1 MPHNIIDNR
10 DVKLIDELARRF
22 PSSEKAKFAVGYFF
36 LSGLE
41 PLKDQLY
48 NLQELRLLIGNTTNK
63 ETIEQISEGYRRMEP
78 VHDALEADAYPKR
91 AELKQKTDAT
101 ASNVRQAVELMEQ
114 TDQGQELVATLVR
127 LITEGRLKVRVYNRG
142 RLHAKAY
149 IFDYGQSYDAA
160 GRPLP
165 ATEPGVAIVGSSN
178 FTLSGISHNTELNVV
193 VHGKD
198 NHEQLTHWF
207 EGLWNEAE
215 DFDAALMQELKQSW
229 ALAQP
234 TPYDIYM
241 KTLYTLV
248 RDRLEGAENEAFL
261 WNDDITAQ
269 LADFQRVAVRQ
280 AVQMIGTY
288 SGCFVSDVV
297 GLGKS
302 YIGAAI
308 VKHFERVERA
318 RPLIICPKPLL
329 KMWERYNEVYQLNAQ
344 IVSMSL
350 LRADDDGG
358 NLLLDDV
365 RYRDRDFVLIDESH
379 NFRNPDAQRYQI
391 LQRYLEGGRR
401 CVLLTATPRAR
412 NAWDIYHQIRLFHP
426 GDVTALPIDP
436 PNLRQYFVAVE
447 QGQASLPAL
456 LSNILIRRTRS
467 HILRWY
473 GYDAQTHQRIDP
485 DQLALYRTNQR
496 QAYVDVGGRKQMFP
510 RRELQTADYSIEAT
524 YNGLYDQLRGMLGR
538 ARGVDLLD
546 EHENHTLRYARY
558 GLWNYVVKNK
568 RKQPQYAELQRA
580 GSNLRGLM
588 RAMLFKRFESSVAAF
603 RATLERMLAT
613 HRAFLVAL
621 DGGVIPAG
629 EDAQTLLHEAD
640 TYEETAF
647 VDALRAASQRY
658 PATDFQIGPLRH
670 DITHDIAVLEE
681 MLRLVAP
688 IGPHQDAKLQRLKQE
703 VQRLQVGVD
712 PVEATRRVAST
723 KKILIFTQYADTAR
737 YVFEQLNPKNAD
749 PLIDVIYS
757 NDRDKARIVARFS
770 PHSNPEVQLRTNET
784 PINTLI
790 ATDVLSEGLNLQDCD
805 TVINYD
811 LHWNPVRLIQR
822 FGRIDRI
829 GTTYTTIYGINFLPE
844 RALEQN
850 LGLQEILRRRIEE
863 IHETIGEDAAVLE
876 PGEHLNEQALYA
888 IYSGENLETLEVDDD
903 GMLGLNGAE
912 ELLRQLK
919 GDDPAEYRRITE
931 LRDGIRSGRRSIING
946 RVVLCAAGRY
956 HQLLLLNDDGTIMS
970 RDVPTV
976 LKTLQCTKDEPAV
989 PIDPKHNHVVS
1000 QAKTAFAREAWQR
1013 QVEQQHTASLSTA
1026 QRYILRELRTL
1037 FGPSANVDLQKQIDT
1052 LEQAFRRP
1060 LTRSLSSELNALRR
1074 ADVQG
1079 MALLQELSQIYTRY
1093 ALDQQQQRNM
1103 QRDEDVVP
1111 RIVCSELLS
1120 A

>member
-1 MPHNIIDNR
+1 
-10 DVKLIDELARRF
+10 
-22 PSSEKAKFAVGYFF
+22 
-36 LSGLE
+36 
-41 PLKDQLY
+41 
-48 NLQELRLLIGNTTNK
+48 
-63 ETIEQISEGYRRMEP
+63 
-78 VHDALEADAYPKR
+78 
-91 AELKQKTDAT
+91 
-101 ASNVRQAVELMEQ
+101 
-114 TDQGQELVATLVR
+114 
-127 LITEGRLKVRVYNRG
+127 
-142 RLHAKAY
+142 
-149 IFDYGQSYDAA
+149 
-160 GRPLP
+160 
-165 ATEPGVAIVGSSN
+165 
-178 FTLSGISHNTELNVV
+178 
-193 VHGKD
+193 
-198 NHEQLTHWF
+198 
-207 EGLWNEAE
+207 
-215 DFDAALMQELKQSW
+215 MQELKQSW

-248 RDRLEGAENEAFL
+248 RDRLHGAENEAFL
-261 WNDDITAQ
+261 WYDDITAQ

-280 AVQMIGTY
+280 AAQMINTY
-288 SGCFVSDVV
+288 GGGFVSDVV

-308 VKHFERVERA
+308 VKHFERTERA

-329 KMWERYNEVYQLNAQ
+329 KMWERYNEVYHLNAQ

-350 LRADDDGG
+350 LRIDNDGG

-379 NFRNPDAQRYQI
+379 NFRNPDAQRYQV

-436 PNLRQYFVAVE
+436 PNLRQYFANVE
-447 QGQASLPAL
+447 AGQTSLPTL

-485 DQLALYRTNQR
+485 NDLALYRTNQR

-524 YNGLYDQLRGMLGR
+524 YNGLYDQLRTMLGR

-546 EHENHTLRYARY
+546 EHADHTLRYARY
-558 GLWNYVVKNK
+558 GLWNYVVRNK

-629 EDAQTLLHEAD
+629 EDAQAFLHEAD
-640 TYEETAF
+640 TYEETVF
-647 VDALRAASQRY
+647 VDALRTASQRY
-658 PATDFQIGPLRH
+658 PVSDFNTSALRH
-670 DITHDIAVLEE
+670 DIAHDIAVLEE

-688 IGPHQDAKLQRLKQE
+688 IGPQQDAKLEKLKQTLR
-703 VQRLQVGVD
+703 QRPGADKV
-712 PVEATRRVAST
+712 
-723 KKILIFTQYADTAR
+723 LIFTQYADTAR
-737 YVFEQLNPKNAD
+737 YVFEQLNPNNAD
-749 PLIDVIYS
+749 PSIDVIYS

-770 PHSNPEVQLRTNET
+770 PHSNPEVQLRANET

-863 IHETIGEDAAVLE
+863 IHQTIGEDAAVLE
-876 PGEHLNEQALYA
+876 PGEQLNEQALYA
-888 IYSGENLETLEVDDD
+888 IYSGENLETLEADDD
-903 GMLGLNGAE
+903 GMLGLNEAE

-919 GDDPAEYRRITE
+919 QDDPQEYTRIAE
-931 LRDGIRSGRRSIING
+931 LRDGIRTGRQSTTEG
-946 RVVLCAAGRY
+946 RVVLCSSGRY
-956 HQLLLLNDDGTIMS
+956 QQLLLLDNDGAITS

-976 LKTLQCTKDEPAV
+976 LKTLQCTKDEPAA
-989 PIDPKHNHVVS
+989 PIDTKHNRLIS
-1000 QAKTAFAREAWQR
+1000 QAKAVFTREAWQR
-1013 QVEQQHTASLSTA
+1013 RIEQQHTASLTVA
-1026 QRYILRELRTL
+1026 QRYVQRELRSL
-1037 FGPSANVDLQKQIDT
+1037 FGQTIDADLQKQIDT
-1052 LEQAFRRP
+1052 LEQAFRSP

-1074 ADVQG
+1074 ADVTG
-1079 MALLQELSQIYTRY
+1079 MALLQELSQLYTRY
-1093 ALDQQQQRNM
+1093 ALNQQQRRDA
-1103 QRDEDVVP
+1103 QRDEDDVP
-1111 RIVCSELLS
+1111 RVICSEMLS
-1120 A
+1120 T